1 MSFELPKGKKLI
13 TPQDPALEYMGRI
26 DFDDPSEP
34 VFIWAAST
42 ADINFTGT
50 SCAVLLNNIPFFT
63 PTHFGALVD
72 GVMQKFFLK
81 DGEQLITLAE
91 GLEDGEH
98 TLKLIKTMGAFNYV
112 GFKGIVIDKDSD
124 VSKPE
129 HKYDLKI
136 EVYGDSVSAGE
147 VVEDI
152 FYEGAYDHLG
162 HHIDHTADNAY
173 FSYPMILARRLNAE
187 LHDVAQGGIALFDG
201 TGFFPDED
209 HLTGMEHCYDKLRY
223 SPLAETKQWDFSRYT
238 PDIVIIAIGQNDH
251 KPNGDKID
259 TPEFRTLWKNRY
271 KAMLSDLMEKYPN
284 ARFVLMLTIMKHE
297 PTWDRLIEE
306 IANEVNND
314 RVTYFRFTRTGAATV
329 GHPRAVEQ
337 SEMAIELYRFLT
349 NLKS

>member
-1 MSFELPKGKKLI
+1 MSIIISENKKLI
-13 TPQDPALEYMGRI
+13 TPDNECFEYMGRI
-26 DFDDPSEP
+26 DFDDPKEP

-42 ADINFTGT
+42 VDINFTGT

-81 DGEQLITLAE
+81 DGEQMITLAE
-91 GLEDGEH
+91 GLDDAPH
-98 TLKLIKTMGAFNYV
+98 TLKLVKTMGAFNYV
-112 GFKGIVIDKDSD
+112 GFKGIVIDKDGD

-152 FYEGAYDHLG
+152 YYEGVDDRRDH
-162 HHIDHTADNAY
+162 HVDHTADNAS

-259 TPEFRTLWKNRY
+259 TPDFRKLWKDRY

-306 IANEVNND
+306 IANEVNSD

-337 SEMAIELYRFLT
+337 SEMAAELYSYLPHELF
-349 NLKS
+349 